1 MIRIRKSNIVPNSLQ
16 KDGCMRYNQEDVK
29 KQLLEDQHDKCYICE
44 RRLVTDFQIEHFKS
58 QGNYPHL
65 KAEWTNLLLSCNYC
79 NNKKSNKYDDLLN
92 PLENPIEEF
101 IIHTNDFPHKKVLFL
116 SNRNDI
122 ETNKTI
128 ELLSL
133 IFNGAGIS
141 RKRMEENFYE
151 YYLSRLN
158 SFKKLIDK
166 FLSNPSDDY
175 RTAIIERLQI
185 NREFLGFKYRIIKT
199 NPILN
204 REFGE
209 YIKWNNTN
217 KQNNN
222 L

>member
-1 MIRIRKSNIVPNSLQ
+1 
-16 KDGCMRYNQEDVK
+16 
-29 KQLLEDQHDKCYICE
+29 
-44 RRLVTDFQIEHFKS
+44 
-58 QGNYPHL
+58 
-65 KAEWTNLLLSCNYC
+65 
-79 NNKKSNKYDDLLN
+79 
-92 PLENPIEEF
+92 
-101 IIHTNDFPHKKVLFL
+101 
-116 SNRNDI
+116 
-122 ETNKTI
+122 
-128 ELLSL
+128 
-133 IFNGAGIS
+133 
-141 RKRMEENFYE
+141 MEENFYE